1 MILSKE
7 LATWF
12 YDHAFPANTQLV
24 NFIGGTDTNCG
35 IAIGNTMTPVY
46 PAEIQGFSTGMAA
59 ELFHL
64 EDDGVTRIKGR
75 RVPDGVA
82 GELVVTK
89 PFPTMPVM
97 FWGKNG
103 AEQYHN
109 SYFAKYDNVWTQGDF
124 AVVQP
129 NTGGLLCLGRSDGVL
144 NPSGVRFGSGEI
156 YSILENHFAKRIA
169 DAVVVG
175 QRRPQDADETVVMF
189 LLLRPGVEFT
199 RSLVLDVKAAIARD
213 LSKRHVPRYIFETK
227 DIPGTINGKK
237 VELPVKKIISGI
249 KITPSATLRNP
260 ECLDFY
266 YKFVEIEKMWA
277 DQRNAWGTA
286 KL

>member
-1 MILSKE
+1 
-7 LATWF
+7 
-12 YDHAFPANTQLV
+12 
-24 NFIGGTDTNCG
+24 
-35 IAIGNTMTPVY
+35 
-46 PAEIQGFSTGMAA
+46 MAA

-103 AEQYHN
+103 AEQYHS

-124 AVVQP
+124 AVIQP

-156 YSILENHFAKRIA
+156 YTILENHFAKLIA

-175 QRRPQDADETVVMF
+175 QRRPQDTDETVVMF

-199 RSLVLDVKAAIARD
+199 RSLVVDVKAAIARD

-237 VELPVKKIISGI
+237 VELPVKKIISGV

-260 ECLDFY
+260 ESLDFY
-266 YKFVEIEKMWA
+266 YKFAEIEKMWA
-277 DQRNAWGTA
+277 EQKNVWGTA